1 VTEPGFFDRWGE
13 AVIAPRRGLARAD
26 AAALGGRPGID
37 LIKRWRCVVALAVA
51 HTRAV
56 VGAGWIALELGPRA
70 AVAPLGATLTVAATV
85 PLVVVAVAATIAVW
99 LGAGP
104 RRELGRDA
112 DLACVVA
119 LPPILVA
126 LLDDRAR
133 PASCG
138 LPSGVAWRS
147 AVIAAASG
155 VAAGRR
161 SVARGATGRGGA
173 A

>member
-26 AAALGGRPGID
+26 VAALGGRPGID
-37 LIKRWRCVVALAVA
+37 LALAVLVALAVA

-70 AVAPLGATLTVAATV
+70 AVAPLVATLTAAATV
-85 PLVVVAVAATIAVW
+85 PLVVVAVAATIIW
-99 LGAGP
+99 LGAGR

-126 LLDDRAR
+126 MLTTALAGFVR
-133 PASCG
+133 
-138 LPSGVAWRS
+138 LPSGVAWA
-147 AVIAAASG
+147 AVAAAAAWPL
-155 VAAGRR
+155 VAAVA
-161 SVARGATGRGGA
+161 VARRRGGA
-173 A
+173 P